1 MITRI
6 AEIKFECQGQEYKAK
21 LIYNHH
27 SSVSCYIVN
36 IVRKVVRNGYFGQ
49 EVSWVDANEYEYE
62 TTNRIDAMENFLQL
76 VRDLDLNE
84 NEVKYF

>member
-6 AEIKFECQGQEYKAK
+6 AEIRFEHEGEYKVQ

-27 SSVSCYIVN
+27 SSVASYRVN
-36 IVRKVVRNGYFGQ
+36 IVRKVVRNSYFGQ
-49 EVSWVDANEYEYE
+49 ETSWADANEYEYE
-62 TTNRIDAMENFLQL
+62 TTNRRDAIENFLQV

>member
-6 AEIKFECQGQEYKAK
+6 AEIKFECQGKEYKAE

-27 SSVSCYIVN
+27 SSVASYMIYIL
-36 IVRKVVRNGYFGQ
+36 RKVVRNGYFGE
-49 EVSWVDANEYEYE
+49 EVSWAGTNEYEYE

-84 NEVKYF
+84 NEVRYF